1 VTGFATI
8 LQASLREHARRRTAY
23 VALAL
28 GALFVT
34 LYSIGI
40 HFIWAEIMR
49 DIASGRRGPGGVVEL
64 KQLVPA
70 TMFGLSMFA
79 TWFLSAVAATFMAAG
94 GIRGEAERGI
104 LQHVLVRP
112 VARHTVLVARLAA
125 AALLAVLF
133 LVVVVGCCA
142 LATRLITGWQPGNL
156 LKALLLLSLGTTGV
170 TAIATAFSVRLHGVA
185 AGIASLML
193 FGLGLVGGLLEQLGT
208 GIEVSSVR
216 QSGEWVATALPFE
229 AMYQAA
235 LHQITSDVAGVSG
248 IVVRLGPFGGAQAAS
263 PVLVLW
269 AIAWTIA
276 IIALAAWRL
285 RRRDF

>member
-1 VTGFATI
+1 VNGFATI
-8 LQASLREHARRRTAY
+8 LLASLREHARRRTAY

-28 GALFVT
+28 GALFVGLYT
-34 LYSIGI
+34 LGI
-40 HFIWAEIMR
+40 HFIWAEVTR
-49 DIASGRRGPGGVVEL
+49 DIESGRRGPGGVLEVRL
-64 KQLVPA
+64 LVPA

-79 TWFLSAVAATFMAAG
+79 TWFLAAVAATFMAAG
-94 GIRGEAERGI
+94 GIRGEAERGV

-125 AALLAVLF
+125 AALLAIGF

-142 LATRLITGWQPGNL
+142 LATRLITGWTPGNL
-156 LKALLLLSLGTTGV
+156 VKALLLLALGTTGV

-193 FGLGLVGGLLEQLGT
+193 FGVGLVGGLLEQLGN
-208 GIEVSSVR
+208 GIAVSSVQ
-216 QSGEWVATALPFE
+216 QSGEWISTAMPFE

-235 LHQITSDVAGVSG
+235 LHQITADVTGLSG
-248 IVVRLGPFGGAQAAS
+248 IVVRLGPFGGARAAS
-263 PVLVLW
+263 AGLVLW
-269 AIAWTIA
+269 ALAWTA
-276 IIALAAWRL
+276 VVVALAAWRL

>member
-1 VTGFATI
+1 VNGFATI

-28 GALFVT
+28 GAVFVA
-34 LYSIGI
+34 LYSVGI
-40 HFIWAEIMR
+40 HFIWAEVSREIESGKRGAGPAVEMR
-49 DIASGRRGPGGVVEL
+49 
-64 KQLVPA
+64 QLVPA

-94 GIRGEAERGI
+94 GIRGEAERGV

-112 VARHTVLVARLAA
+112 VARHTVLLARLAA
-125 AALLAVLF
+125 AALLAVGF
-133 LVVVVGCCA
+133 LCAVLACCA

-156 LKALLLLSLGTTGV
+156 IEALLLLALGTTSV
-170 TAIATAFSVRLHGVA
+170 TAFATAFSVRLHGVA

-193 FGLGLVGGLLEQLGT
+193 FGVGLVGGLLEQLGT
-208 GIEVSSVR
+208 AIQVASVR
-216 QSGEWVATALPFE
+216 QAGEWLSTALPFE
-229 AMYQAA
+229 VMYQAA
-235 LHQITSDVAGVSG
+235 LHEITSEVTGVSG
-248 IVVRLGPFGGAQAAS
+248 IVVRLGPFGGAREASAA
-263 PVLVLW
+263 LVVW
-269 AIAWTIA
+269 ALVWTAA

>member
-1 VTGFATI
+1 MNGFATI

-28 GALFVT
+28 GAVFVA
-34 LYSIGI
+34 LYSLGI
-40 HFIWAEIMR
+40 HFIWAEVER
-49 DIASGRRGPGGVVEL
+49 DMKSGRGGPAGEMRV
-64 KQLVPA
+64 LVPA

-79 TWFLSAVAATFMAAG
+79 TWFLAAVAATVMAAG
-94 GIRGEAERGI
+94 GIRGEAERGV

-125 AALLAVLF
+125 AAILAVAF

-142 LATRLITGWQPGNL
+142 LATRIVTGWQPGNL
-156 LKALLLLSLGTTGV
+156 GKALLLLALGTTGV

-208 GIEVSSVR
+208 GIGVSSVR
-216 QSGEWVATALPFE
+216 QGGEWLSTALPFE
-229 AMYQAA
+229 AMYQAS
-235 LHQITSDVAGVSG
+235 LHEITSGVGGLTG
-248 IVVRLGPFGGAQAAS
+248 IVVRLGPFGGAREAS
-263 PVLVLW
+263 AGLVLW
-269 AIAWTIA
+269 AVAWTTA
-276 IIALAAWRL
+276 VVALAAWRL

>member
-1 VTGFATI
+1 MTGFATI

-28 GALFVT
+28 GGLFVA
-34 LYSIGI
+34 LYALGI
-40 HFIWAEIMR
+40 HFIWAEVSR
-49 DIASGRRGPGGVVEL
+49 DLNAGRRTSPVEVR
-64 KQLVPA
+64 QLVPA

-94 GIRGEAERGI
+94 GIRGEAERGV

-125 AALLAVLF
+125 AALLAVAFLF
-133 LVVVVGCCA
+133 AVLACCA
-142 LATRLITGWQPGNL
+142 LATRLITGWQPGHL
-156 LKALLLLSLGTTGV
+156 LRAILLLALGTTGV

-193 FGLGLVGGLLEQLGT
+193 FGVGLVGGLLEQLGS
-208 GIEVSSVR
+208 GIGVASVR
-216 QSGEWVATALPFE
+216 QSGELLSTALPFE

-235 LHQITSDVAGVSG
+235 LHEITSGVAGVSG
-248 IVVRLGPFGGAQAAS
+248 VVVRLGPFGGARAAS
-263 PVLVLW
+263 PLLILW
-269 AIAWTIA
+269 AVTWIAAVTS
-276 IIALAAWRL
+276 LAAWRL